1 MVKFDD
7 VKTRLGQLGYTVSEA
22 DKPKIEFELQ
32 LILDYVVNY
41 CNFHSVE
48 AIPEIL
54 DKRIID
60 RVCSEY
66 LLKQKNSGNL
76 ANFNYET
83 AIKTLKEGDTQIQ
96 FDGEGMT
103 AESRFDKLCDYMQR
117 GFDKWIS
124 QHRRIKW

>member
-1 MVKFDD
+1 MVELMNIQS
-7 VKTRLGQLGYTVSEA
+7 RLEQLGYKVT
-22 DKPKIEFELQ
+22 DGDRPKIDFELQ

-41 CNFHSVE
+41 CNFRSVD

-60 RVCSEY
+60 RVCAEY

-96 FDGEGMT
+96 FDADALTPEG
-103 AESRFDKLCDYMQR
+103 RFDKLCDYMQR

>member
-1 MVKFDD
+1 MVELAN
-7 VKTRLGQLGYTVSEA
+7 VKTRLEQLGYVVTETDHA
-22 DKPKIEFELQ
+22 KIEFELQ

-41 CNFHSVE
+41 CNFTSVDD
-48 AIPEIL
+48 IPKIL
-54 DKRIID
+54 DKRITD

-76 ANFNYET
+76 ANFNYEM

-96 FDGEGMT
+96 FDGDGVTPEG
-103 AESRFDKLCDYMQR
+103 RFDELCNYMQR

-124 QHRRIKW
+124 LHRRIKW